1 MSEHPRSG
9 EHDENLLDKFLGLFQ
24 NEPQNVDE
32 LSEIIDDASQRAIID
47 ADAQDMIKGILEMSN
62 LRVRDIMVPKS
73 SMIILHPDDS
83 LDEVLETVTSTAH
96 SRYPVLNG
104 DRGHE
109 NEAWLLLAKDLIK
122 VLHKRESFDLRK
134 IMREALIVPESKKL
148 NLLLKD
154 FQDRRYHLALVV
166 DEFGGISG
174 LVTIEDILELIVGK
188 IGNEYGDLNG
198 GDEED
203 IREVS
208 PNVYLVRGMTSL
220 VDFNEYFDAGIDT
233 DDVET
238 IAGVVISQLGH
249 LPKNGETLKFGKF
262 FIKVLNVEHRRIN
275 MLQIRI
281 ISAKSNPDEN
291 DGKQNA

>member
-122 VLHKRESFDLRK
+122 VLHKRESFDLKK

>member
-1 MSEHPRSG
+1 MSENPRSG

-291 DGKQNA
+291 DGK

>member
-249 LPKNGETLKFGKF
+249 LPQNGETLKFGKF

>member
-1 MSEHPRSG
+1 MSENPRSG